1 MTRRWLLV
9 AALLLVGAPA
19 VAQSPNAVIE
29 EAIAELAAALDGEGC
44 KEALAADRDALYRV
58 IDDILLPR
66 FDRVYAANL
75 VLGQHGR
82 TASDE
87 QKRRFIDGF
96 YNSLLRKYA
105 DGVLEFEQD
114 RIEVL
119 TFRGDA
125 GKSRVQV
132 RTNVTLNDGTRV
144 PVHYGLVK
152 RGNQWKLFDVVIE
165 GVSYIRNYR
174 AELDAEIRA
183 SSLDAVIERLER
195 EATGADGE

>member
-1 MTRRWLLV
+1 M
-9 AALLLVGAPA
+9 
-19 VAQSPNAVIE
+19 E
-29 EAIAELAAALDGEGC
+29 
-44 KEALAADRDALYRV
+44 ADRDALYAV
-58 IDDILLPR
+58 INDILLPR
-66 FDRVYAANL
+66 FDRRYAAGL

-87 QKRRFIDGF
+87 QKKRFIDGF

-105 DGVLEFEQD
+105 DGVLEFEQE

-119 TFRGDA
+119 AFRGDA
-125 GKSRVQV
+125 SKSRVQV
-132 RTNVTLNDGTRV
+132 RTNVTLNDGTKV

-152 RGNQWKLFDVVIE
+152 RGDQWKLFDVVIE

-183 SSLDAVIERLER
+183 TSLDAVIARLE
-195 EATGADGE
+195 EESAGVPDG

>member
-1 MTRRWLLV
+1 MMRRL
-9 AALLLVGAPA
+9 ATITALLLLGTPVY
-19 VAQSPNAVIE
+19 AQSPNAVIE
-29 EAIAELAAALDGEGC
+29 SAIMELAAALEGEGR
-44 KEALAADRDALYRV
+44 KEALAADRQALYGV
-58 IDDILLPR
+58 INQILLPR
-66 FDRVYAANL
+66 FDRRYAAGL

-82 TASDE
+82 TATAE

-125 GKSRVQV
+125 SKSRVQV
-132 RTNVTLNDGTRV
+132 RTNVTLKDGTRV

-152 RGNQWKLFDVVIE
+152 RGNEWKLFDVVIE

-183 SSLDAVIERLER
+183 SSLDAVIKRLEA
-195 EATGADGE
+195 EAASIPGE

>member
-1 MTRRWLLV
+1 M
-9 AALLLVGAPA
+9 
-19 VAQSPNAVIE
+19 S
-29 EAIAELAAALDGEGC
+29 AALDGDGR
-44 KEALAADRDALYRV
+44 KEELAADRQALYGV
-58 IDDILLPR
+58 INDILLPR
-66 FDRVYAANL
+66 FDRRYAAGL

-119 TFRGDA
+119 AFRGDA
-125 GKSRVQV
+125 SKSRVQV

-152 RGNQWKLFDVVIE
+152 RGDQWKLFDVVIE

-174 AELDAEIRA
+174 AELDAEIRS
-183 SSLDAVIERLER
+183 SSLDAVIDRLEA
-195 EATGADGE
+195 ESADIPGG